1 MYAITGATGQLGRM
15 VIDALLETVPA
26 DQIIAAVRNPARAQ
40 DLAERGLKVREADY
54 RRPEILETAFTGV
67 NKLLLI
73 SSTEVAG
80 RLPLHRT
87 VVEAARRVGVS
98 LLAYTSMLHAD
109 SSPARLAV
117 EHRQTEEEIAASAVP
132 AVILRNGWY
141 AENHLMALPAALEH
155 GAFIG
160 AAKHGRFSS
169 AARKDYAAAAAAVLT
184 KDGQA
189 GRTYELA
196 ADHAFTLAQ
205 LAAEVSRQSGK
216 NIVYNDLSQEAYTTV
231 LTDMGLPADLAALLA
246 DCDVAASHD
255 ALFNDGGALS
265 RLIGRPTVTLQSIVA
280 AALARIA

>member
-54 RRPEILETAFTGV
+54 RRPETLETAFTGV

-80 RLPLHRT
+80 RLPLHRA
-87 VVEAARRVGVS
+87 VVEAARRAGVS

>member
-40 DLAERGLKVREADY
+40 DLAERGLKVREAYY
-54 RRPEILETAFTGV
+54 RRPETLETAFTGV

-80 RLPLHRT
+80 RLPLHRA
-87 VVEAARRVGVS
+87 VVEAARRAGVS

-117 EHRQTEEEIAASAVP
+117 EHRQTEEVIAASAVP